1 MAQNDTLTARQRKAI
16 AALLASPTVS
26 SAAETAGVSRS
37 QLERW
42 RRQPA
47 FRAALAQAEADII
60 EEAARQ
66 LLKLQGTAIRVIAR
80 VMLDD
85 NSHAGVRI
93 RAAQLIVENTLRL
106 REIVSLEERIAALEA
121 EHESEPDTPVDGD

>member
-16 AALLASPTVS
+16 AALLVAPTVS
-26 SAAETAGVSRS
+26 AAAEIAGVSRS

-47 FRAALAQAEADII
+47 FRTALAQAEADII

-66 LLKLQGTAIRVIAR
+66 LLKLQGAAIRVIAA
-80 VMLDD
+80 VMLDG

-93 RAAQLIVENTLRL
+93 RAAESILANTLRL
-106 REIVSLEERIAALEA
+106 RELTNLEERIAALEA
-121 EHESEPDTPVDGD
+121 EHESEPDTPVEDD